1 METLVVKH
9 EENVGRRRMCVA
21 NGEAEGTRSV
31 KRQRRDTTV
40 AALSNSDDNNPSDQN
55 QQQLQQQQVDQT
67 SSNATTVKRSSR
79 FRGVSRSKLRN

>member
-1 METLVVKH
+1 METMVVKN

-21 NGEAEGTRSV
+21 NGEAERTRSV
-31 KRQRRDTTV
+31 KRRRRDTTV
-40 AALSNSDDNNPSDQN
+40 AALSNSDDNNQSDQN
-55 QQQLQQQQVDQT
+55 QQQLPQQQVDQT